1 MGAAD
6 SDRLDGKIAVVTGSS
21 RGIGKGMALALGEA
35 GATVYVTGR
44 TTGDGPLTIDTAAA
58 EVTAAGGQ
66 GIAVQTDHFHDAQIE
81 ALFARVR
88 DEQGHLDILANNVY
102 KIPSPPAWGGGF
114 WEHPIQI
121 WDDQVGIGLRAQY
134 VASWHAAPLLFEG
147 ETKLIANTTSPG
159 GFTYLFSASYGVGKS
174 GVDRLTHDMA
184 IELKPKDVTA
194 VALCPGPV
202 TTEFILE
209 QAEKGV
215 IAEPEGAETPLFIGR
230 TLVALATDPDRMDK
244 TGKVHWTTELGAEYD
259 LVDENG
265 FRADSFRERY
275 AGAPRANPYT

>member
-1 MGAAD
+1 MSNSSLAG
-6 SDRLDGKIAVVTGSS
+6 RVAVVTGSS
-21 RGIGKGMALALGEA
+21 RGIGKGMAIALGEA

-58 EVTAAGGQ
+58 AVTEAGGH
-66 GIAVQTDHFHDAQIE
+66 GIAVQTDHSDDDQIE

-159 GFTYLFSASYGVGKS
+159 GFTYLFSASYGVGKA

-184 IELKPKDVTA
+184 IELRPKGVTV

-202 TTEFILE
+202 STEFILE
-209 QAEKGV
+209 QADKGV

-230 TLVALATDPDRMDK
+230 TLAALAADPARTDK
-244 TGKVHWTTELGAEYD
+244 TGKVHWTTELAAEYD
-259 LVDENG
+259 VVDENG
-265 FRADSFRERY
+265 FRPESFRTRY
-275 AGAPRANPYT
+275 ADLPRADPHSW